1 MAAGTNKAFGAGT
14 SPNTPSSPKKGV
26 ANANIAVSSTQT
38 ESDFL
43 DFTGYRFMAVK
54 PPASVTS
61 LTFYG
66 SETIGG
72 TYVLIDSLGTN
83 GVVTVTASVWNV
95 IDGTKIAPFSFI
107 QMKSNQTVA
116 NASICAST

>member
-1 MAAGTNKAFGAGT
+1 MAGIAKAFAAGN
-14 SPNTPSSPKKGV
+14 SPNTPASPKKGI
-26 ANANIAVSSTQT
+26 ANANIAVSSTQS
-38 ESDFL
+38 ECDSL

-54 PPASVTS
+54 PPTSVTS

-83 GVVTVTASVWNV
+83 GAVTVAASKWNV

-107 QMKSNQTVA
+107 QMVSNQAVA
-116 NASICAST
+116 NASICATS